1 MNFLVEI
8 RAEFFLFILLRI
20 LTQFCI
26 SEITNET
33 EIRDEEAEIK
43 SVLESLESSSLTEVI
58 DNNEV
63 EDDDND
69 DGLLNVNVKERRQYL
84 MQVLKTKQVFQTLEQ
99 NATLSRIAAK
109 NAAVVKMAVKN
120 LQNNIDLDTD
130 LTIIDTNAGGGGTG
144 ETDSLLAIEASSRVK
159 LMVSKFDNKTVVVE

>member
-1 MNFLVEI
+1 M
-8 RAEFFLFILLRI
+8 
-20 LTQFCI
+20 
-26 SEITNET
+26 
-33 EIRDEEAEIK
+33 
-43 SVLESLESSSLTEVI
+43 I